1 MNISVKDLYLY
12 FILFH
17 ELFYYMTKKKKTKR
31 KPAKVL
37 RYCLENTNASK
48 QVERSLATVVFGKMQ
63 TKLCQDIIIIWLESL
78 QFNKY

>member
-17 ELFYYMTKKKKTKR
+17 ELFYYITKKKKPKR

-48 QVERSLATVVFGKMQ
+48 QVE
-63 TKLCQDIIIIWLESL
+63 
-78 QFNKY
+78 